1 VRAARR
7 RPGPARQL
15 HAFAALTLSPVAF
28 CRPQLL
34 QAVYAICAAISAGN
48 LRTML
53 VYVNNPLL
61 SRALPLYGDVGDKCN
76 VTVTEAAALVKNVR
90 DARFAE
96 AKAIQLLVAD
106 SIGGIIICGVYFIFS
121 GVRCERSVSRVA

>member
-61 SRALPLYGDVGDKCN
+61 SRALPLYDESNAFDEN
-76 VTVTEAAALVKNVR
+76 
-90 DARFAE
+90 ARVAE
-96 AKAIQLLVAD
+96 VLAIQLLVAD
-106 SIGGIIICGVYFIFS
+106 SIGGIIICGIYFLFS
-121 GVRCERSVSRVA
+121 GVRGQRSRLCRVSRVC